1 VITSQILLWIAVI
14 ALAALVAGLARQVGI
29 FQNRIAPEGVLTLR
43 QKANMG
49 DVSSPIRNFSPI
61 AKGIFDYG

>member
-1 VITSQILLWIAVI
+1 VITTKILHWIAAI
-14 ALAALVAGLARQVGI
+14 GLAALVAALARQVGI
-29 FQNRIAPEGVLTLR
+29 FQNCIAPEGVLTLR

>member
-1 VITSQILLWIAVI
+1 MITTKILHWIAAI
-14 ALAALVAGLARQVGI
+14 GLAALVAALARQVWI
-29 FQNRIAPEGVLTLR
+29 FQNRIAREGVLTLR

-49 DVSSPIRNFSPI
+49 DASSPIRNFSLI

>member
-1 VITSQILLWIAVI
+1 MITSQILLWIAVI